1 MQKNY
6 KKQINKCEN
15 DCYLPTCERQ
25 KEKETEC
32 LFSLKS
38 EVSVLKLDNT
48 ALKLNYTFS
57 LPFKGFRAI

>member
-1 MQKNY
+1 MQKIY
-6 KKQINKCEN
+6 KKQINKYEN
-15 DCYLPTCERQ
+15 RLLLPTCERQ

-48 ALKLNYTFS
+48 ALKLAS
-57 LPFKGFRAI
+57 SKAPSASRFRAI

>member
-1 MQKNY
+1 MQKIY
-6 KKQINKCEN
+6 KKQINKYEN
-15 DCYLPTCERQ
+15 RLLLPTCERQ

-48 ALKLNYTFS
+48 ALK
-57 LPFKGFRAI
+57 PADIGI